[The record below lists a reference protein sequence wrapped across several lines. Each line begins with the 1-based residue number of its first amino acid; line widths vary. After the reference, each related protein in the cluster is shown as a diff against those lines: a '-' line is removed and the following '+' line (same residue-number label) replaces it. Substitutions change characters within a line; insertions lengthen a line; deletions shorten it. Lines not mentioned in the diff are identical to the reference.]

1 MRRFQFRLER
11 LLWHRHLLE
20 ELAEQALATAL
31 QAEREVADDLAQ
43 ARDQAAAE
51 AVRLR
56 EVLTR
61 STLGPELIL
70 HARFTASLR
79 ARQDRLLQRQQ
90 EAMTVSDERRVALLE
105 RRRAREVV
113 LKLRE
118 RALSRY
124 RQEAAREDQRVLDE
138 TASVRHASGTMAQGL

>member
-31 QAEREVADDLAQ
+31 QAEREVADDLAR

-51 AVRLR
+51 AIRLR

-61 STLGPELIL
+61 STPGLEVIL
-70 HARFTASLR
+70 HARFAASLR
-79 ARQDRLLQRQQ
+79 ARQDRLVQRQR
-90 EAMTVSDERRVALLE
+90 EAMTVSGERRVALLE

-138 TASVRHASGTMAQGL
+138 TACVRHAAGTIAHG